1 MSTLLDRFT
10 KEEFELLYNSMS
22 QKQLHYKTGI
32 SVNTLMDR
40 VDKLGL
46 ERKPKGRPVEN
57 ISFKEEQENQ
67 KQVEVLLKKYEKWKK
82 EKAQLK
88 AEAKKNAQVEKED

>member
-1 MSTLLDRFT
+1 MSTLLDKFT

-46 ERKPKGRPVEN
+46 ERKPKGRPVEKS
-57 ISFKEEQENQ
+57 SFKDQ
-67 KQVEVLLKKYEKWKK
+67 KEDNSQVQALLEKYQKWKE
-82 EKAQLK
+82 EKQ
-88 AEAKKNAQVEKED
+88 EAKSKKENA

>member
-1 MSTLLDRFT
+1 MSTLLDKFT

-22 QKQLHYKTGI
+22 QKQLHYATHI
-32 SVNTLMDR
+32 AVNTLMKK
-40 VDKLGL
+40 VDALGL

-67 KQVEVLLKKYEKWKK
+67 KQVEALLKKYEKWKK
-82 EKAQLK
+82 EKA
-88 AEAKKNAQVEKED
+88 EAKSKKENA